1 LHQHE
6 PVPEVQSLRD
16 HRDVQ
21 VVRVLRA
28 VLEDREP
35 DLSGSHCG
43 DPVDEEDGCPDSEAD
58 IPEPEDD
65 VDLLDDDVEGEDAQT
80 VIVLDGSRGA
90 VLVER
95 ALSHLREGPGHG
107 VYPILSLH
115 IGHRKQGSAILRE
128 GPPQEGVHQVHLPHD
143 VDEVEELA
151 EEELGG
157 VDVVLVEVTHHVAD
171 YHLPFSLVGGLLVL
185 QRLSFSLEALEEGF
199 DPPSLQVLPDGVR
212 KVAEDG
218 LEAEH
223 EADPLVPGVTDLI
236 ALVGHS
242 NVAELGGGVS
252 AHSGV
257 WEVLS
262 LSAHQMTL
270 KCKSSVYPAVRLKHI
285 FVDSLHNAGD
295 LVSKELLG
303 SGEGAAGAKKPECHL
318 VVELECGV
326 VY

>member
-1 LHQHE
+1 
-6 PVPEVQSLRD
+6 
-16 HRDVQ
+16 
-21 VVRVLRA
+21 
-28 VLEDREP
+28 
-35 DLSGSHCG
+35 LSGGHCG
-43 DPVDEEDGCPDSEAD
+43 DPIDEEDGRPHSEAD

-65 VDLLDDDVEGEDAQT
+65 VDLLDDDVEREDAQT
-80 VIVLDGSRGA
+80 VIVLDSARRA

-95 ALSHLREGPGHG
+95 AFCHLREGPGHG
-107 VYPILSLH
+107 IYPILSLH
-115 IGHRKQGSAILRE
+115 IRHRKQSCAILCE
-128 GPPQEGVHQVHLPHD
+128 CPPQEGVHQVHLPHD

-171 YHLPFSLVGGLLVL
+171 YHLPLSPVGGLIVL

-218 LEAEH
+218 LKAEH
-223 EADPLVPGVTDLI
+223 QTDPLVPGVPDLI
-236 ALVGHS
+236 ARVSHA
-242 NVAELGGGVS
+242 NVPELGGGVG

-257 WEVLS
+257 REVLS

-270 KCKSSVYPAVRLKHI
+270 QCKSSVYPAVGFKHI
-285 FVDSLHNAGD
+285 FVDSLHNARD
-295 LVSKELLG
+295 FVSKKLLG
-303 SGEGAAGAKKPECHL
+303 SGEGAAGAKQPECHL

-326 VY
+326 IY